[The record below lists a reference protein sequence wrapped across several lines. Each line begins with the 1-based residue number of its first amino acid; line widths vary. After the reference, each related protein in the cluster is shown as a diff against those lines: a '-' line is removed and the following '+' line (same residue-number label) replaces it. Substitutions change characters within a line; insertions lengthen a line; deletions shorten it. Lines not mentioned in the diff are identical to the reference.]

1 LYEDLRKAVN
11 MDTLVYDKKKNSLV
25 KKIRQSD
32 IPSYIKNPDY
42 LLWLD
47 IENPSKTNM
56 QFLLDHFHFHPLD
69 IEDCLSV
76 IERPKL
82 DEYDDYFFLVL
93 HIPLF
98 IKQTRRLVPFTVN
111 IFIGNNF
118 IVTVHQGPCKPI
130 ENTYDNISQDPG
142 ILSKGSGYLLHRVLD
157 ALIDYN
163 FPILNKIYRN
173 IQNVEDDI
181 FKKPSTKNVRTI
193 LLIRTNILTFRN
205 IVFPQRK
212 LLKTLEIKD
221 MDFLIGALE
230 VYFSD
235 LVDHIEKI
243 WDTLENYKE
252 LVEGVHEAH
261 QSLLSNKI
269 NDIMRILTIF
279 SVVILPLTL
288 ISGVYGMNVGLP
300 LRNFPGAFIIIMAG
314 MALISVGM
322 LIYFKFKDW
331 V

>member
-1 LYEDLRKAVN
+1 MK
-11 MDTLVYDKKKNSLV
+11 TLVYDKKQKTLL
-25 KKIRQSD
+25 KKFKQSD
-32 IPSYIKNPDY
+32 IVSYINNPDY
-42 LLWLD
+42 LIWLD
-47 IENPSKTNM
+47 IENPNKNTM
-56 QFLLDHFHFHPLD
+56 QFLRDHFSFHPLD

-82 DEYDDYFFLVL
+82 DEYDDYYFLVL

-98 IKQTRRLVPFTVN
+98 VKQTRRLIPFTVN

-118 IVTVHQGPCKPI
+118 IVTVHQGLCKPI
-130 ENTYDNISQDPG
+130 QTTYDHLIEDQS
-142 ILSKGSGYLLHRVLD
+142 ILERGSGYLLHRILD

-163 FPILNKIYRN
+163 FPILNRIYRN

-221 MDFLIGALE
+221 MDFLIEALE

-269 NDIMRILTIF
+269 NDIMRTLTIF

-288 ISGVYGMNVGLP
+288 ISGVYGMNIGLP
-300 LRNFPGAFIIIMAG
+300 FMSFPWAFFIILAIMI
-314 MALISVGM
+314 LISVGM

-331 V
+331 F

>member
-1 LYEDLRKAVN
+1 MNTMLFNRKEKA
-11 MDTLVYDKKKNSLV
+11 LV
-25 KKIRQSD
+25 KDLELKDFTPR
-32 IPSYIKNPDY
+32 IKDTDY
-42 LLWLD
+42 LIWID
-47 IENPSKTNM
+47 IENPSKEKM
-56 QFLLDHFHFHPLD
+56 QFLLDDFGFHPLD

-93 HIPLF
+93 HIPYF
-98 IKQTRRLVPFTVN
+98 RKETRRLEQFSVN
-111 IFIGNNF
+111 IFIGKNF
-118 IVTVHQGPCKPI
+118 IVTVHQGTCKPI
-130 ENTYDNISQDPG
+130 QNTYNLVSENNVM
-142 ILSKGSGYLLHRVLD
+142 LTKGSGYLLHKIID
-157 ALIDYN
+157 SLIDYS

-173 IQNVEDDI
+173 IQNVEDAI
-181 FKKPSTKNVRTI
+181 FKKVSNKNVRDI

-205 IVFPQRK
+205 IIYPQRK

-221 MDFLIGALE
+221 MEFLAEELE

-252 LVEGVHEAH
+252 LVEGVHDAH
-261 QSLLSNKI
+261 ESLLSNKI

-288 ISGVYGMNVGLP
+288 ISGIYGMNIGLP
-300 LRNFPGAFIIIMAG
+300 IMDKPFAFIIIIIVMFV
-314 MALISVGM
+314 ISVGM
-322 LIYFKFKDW
+322 LAYFKYKDW
-331 V
+331 I

>member
-1 LYEDLRKAVN
+1 MSLIKA
-11 MDTLVYDKKKNSLV
+11 LVYNKSKKKLLGKATFKNISA
-25 KKIRQSD
+25 
-32 IPSYIKNPDY
+32 YINNAEY
-42 LLWLD
+42 LIWID
-47 IENPSKTNM
+47 IENPGKENM
-56 QFLLDHFHFHPLD
+56 QFLIDNLHFHPLD
-69 IEDCLSV
+69 IEDCMSV

-93 HIPLF
+93 HIPF
-98 IKQTRRLVPFTVN
+98 YMKHTRRLVPFNVN

-118 IVTVHQGPCKPI
+118 LVTVHHGLCKPI
-130 ENTYDNISQDPG
+130 QDAFDYLNENHQ
-142 ILSKGSGYLLHRVLD
+142 ILEKGSGYLLHKVID
-157 ALIDYN
+157 SLIDYN

-173 IQNVEDDI
+173 IQNVEDAI
-181 FKKPSTKNVRTI
+181 FKKASSKNVKDI

-221 MDFLIGALE
+221 MEFLIEALD

-252 LVEGVHEAH
+252 LIEGVHDAH

-288 ISGVYGMNVGLP
+288 ISGIYGMNIGLP
-300 LRNFPGAFIIIMAG
+300 LETNTFAFIIIIVAMI
-314 MALISVGM
+314 MISIGM
-322 LIYFKFKDW
+322 LIYFKYKDW
-331 V
+331 I

>member
-1 LYEDLRKAVN
+1 MK
-11 MDTLVYDKKKNSLV
+11 TLVYDKKQKSLLR
-25 KKIRQSD
+25 KFKQSD
-32 IPSYIKNPDY
+32 IVSYINNPDY
-42 LLWLD
+42 LIWLD
-47 IENPSKTNM
+47 IENPNKDTM
-56 QFLLDHFHFHPLD
+56 QFLRDHFSFHPLD

-98 IKQTRRLVPFTVN
+98 VKQTRRLIPFTVN

-130 ENTYDNISQDPG
+130 QTTYDHITEDQT
-142 ILSKGSGYLLHRVLD
+142 ILEKGSGYLLHRILD
-157 ALIDYN
+157 VLIDYN

-181 FKKPSTKNVRTI
+181 FKESSTKNVRTI

-205 IVFPQRK
+205 IIFPQRK

-221 MDFLIGALE
+221 MDFLIEALE

-288 ISGVYGMNVGLP
+288 ISGVYGMNIGLP
-300 LRNFPGAFIIIMAG
+300 LMNLPWAFFIILATM
-314 MALISVGM
+314 LIISIGM

-331 V
+331 I

>member
-1 LYEDLRKAVN
+1 MK
-11 MDTLVYDKKKNSLV
+11 TLVYDKKQKSLL
-25 KKIRQSD
+25 KKFKQSD
-32 IPSYIKNPDY
+32 IVFYINNPDY
-42 LLWLD
+42 LIWLD
-47 IENPSKTNM
+47 IENPHKDTM
-56 QFLLDHFHFHPLD
+56 QFLRDHFNFHPLD

-93 HIPLF
+93 HIPMSV
-98 IKQTRRLVPFTVN
+98 KNTTRNKWNSGTV
-111 IFIGNNF
+111 FIGNNF

-130 ENTYDNISQDPG
+130 QTTYDHLIEDHA
-142 ILSKGSGYLLHRVLD
+142 ILERGSGYLLHRVLD

-163 FPILNKIYRN
+163 FPILNRIYRN

-221 MDFLIGALE
+221 MDFLIEALE

-269 NDIMRILTIF
+269 NDIMRTLTIF

-288 ISGVYGMNVGLP
+288 ISGVYGMNIGLP
-300 LRNFPGAFIIIMAG
+300 FMSFPWAFFIILAIM
-314 MALISVGM
+314 LVISIGM

-331 V
+331 F

>member
-1 LYEDLRKAVN
+1 MK
-11 MDTLVYDKKKNSLV
+11 TLVYDKKQKSLLR
-25 KKIRQSD
+25 KFKQSD
-32 IPSYIKNPDY
+32 IASYINNPDF
-42 LLWLD
+42 LVWFD
-47 IENPSKTNM
+47 IENPNKDTM
-56 QFLLDHFHFHPLD
+56 HFLRDHFNFHPLD

-98 IKQTRRLVPFTVN
+98 VKQTKRLIPFTVN

-118 IVTVHQGPCKPI
+118 IVTVHQGLCKPI
-130 ENTYDNISQDPG
+130 QTTYDHLLENLS
-142 ILSKGSGYLLHRVLD
+142 ILEKGSGYLLHSILD

-163 FPILNKIYRN
+163 FPILNRIYRN

-221 MDFLIGALE
+221 MDFLIEALE

-269 NDIMRILTIF
+269 NDIMRTLTIF

-288 ISGVYGMNVGLP
+288 ISGVYGMNIGLP
-300 LRNFPGAFIIIMAG
+300 LMSFPWVFFIIIATMII
-314 MALISVGM
+314 ISIGM

-331 V
+331 F

>member
-1 LYEDLRKAVN
+1 MK
-11 MDTLVYDKKKNSLV
+11 TLVYNKTEKKLMERVSL
-25 KKIRQSD
+25 KK
-32 IPSYIKNPDY
+32 IPSYINDPEY
-42 LLWLD
+42 LIWTD
-47 IENPSKTNM
+47 IENPSKENM
-56 QFLLDHFHFHPLD
+56 QFLVEHFHFHPLD
-69 IEDCLSV
+69 IEDCLSI

-82 DEYDDYFFLVL
+82 DEYDDYFFLVM
-93 HIPLF
+93 HIPFF

-118 IVTVHQGPCKPI
+118 LVTVHRGLCKPI
-130 ENTYDNISQDPG
+130 QDAFEYLLKNNQ
-142 ILSKGSGYLLHRVLD
+142 IMDKGSGYLLHKVID
-157 ALIDYN
+157 SLIDYN

-173 IQNVEDDI
+173 IQDTEDAI
-181 FKKPSTKNVRTI
+181 FKKASNKNVKEI

-205 IVFPQRK
+205 IIYPQRK

-221 MDFLIGALE
+221 MDFLIEALE

-235 LVDHIEKI
+235 LVDHVEKI

-252 LVEGVHEAH
+252 LIEGVHDAH

-288 ISGVYGMNVGLP
+288 ISGIYGMNVSLP
-300 LRNFPGAFIIIMAG
+300 LGSHAFAFVIIVITMF
-314 MALISVGM
+314 LISIGM
-322 LIYFKFKDW
+322 LVYFKYKDW
-331 V
+331 I

>member
-1 LYEDLRKAVN
+1 VK
-11 MDTLVYDKKKNSLV
+11 TLVYNKNEKKLLEKVTLKN
-25 KKIRQSD
+25 
-32 IPSYIKNPDY
+32 IPSCINNPDY
-42 LLWLD
+42 LIWAD
-47 IENPSKTNM
+47 IENPSKENM
-56 QFLLDHFHFHPLD
+56 QFLRQHFHFHPLD
-69 IEDCLSV
+69 IEDCLSI

-93 HIPLF
+93 HIPYF

-118 IVTVHQGPCKPI
+118 LVTVHRGLCKPI
-130 ENTYDNISQDPG
+130 QNTFDYLTKNNQ
-142 ILSKGSGYLLHRVLD
+142 ILEKGSGYLLHKVID
-157 ALIDYN
+157 SLIDYN

-173 IQNVEDDI
+173 IQDVEDAI
-181 FKKPSTKNVRTI
+181 FKKASSKNVQDI

-205 IVFPQRK
+205 IIYPQRK

-221 MDFLIGALE
+221 MDFLIEALE

-235 LVDHIEKI
+235 LVDHVEKI

-252 LVEGVHEAH
+252 LIEGVHEAH

-279 SVVILPLTL
+279 SVIILPLTL
-288 ISGVYGMNVGLP
+288 ISGIYGMNVSLP
-300 LRNFPGAFIIIMAG
+300 LGSHAFIFIIIVIG
-314 MALISVGM
+314 MILISIGM
-322 LIYFKFKDW
+322 LVYFKYKDW
-331 V
+331 I

>member
-1 LYEDLRKAVN
+1 MQVLVFNRKE
-11 MDTLVYDKKKNSLV
+11 
-25 KKIRQSD
+25 KKIIKKIERSA
-32 IPSYIKNPDY
+32 IPSYIKNPEF
-42 LLWLD
+42 LIWLD
-47 IENPSKTNM
+47 IDNPNNENMKL
-56 QFLLDHFHFHPLD
+56 LLDHFHFQPLD
-69 IEDCLSV
+69 IEDCQSI

-111 IFIGNNF
+111 SFIGSNY
-118 IVTVHQGPCKPI
+118 IVTVHHGVCKPI
-130 ENTYDNISQDPG
+130 QSTYENLHEDYS
-142 ILSKGSGYLLHRVLD
+142 ILEKGSGYLLHKILD
-157 ALIDYN
+157 VLIDYS

-173 IQNVEDDI
+173 IQSVEDAI
-181 FKKPSTKNVRTI
+181 FRKPSTKNVKTI
-193 LLIRTNILTFRN
+193 LFIRTNILTFRN
-205 IVFPQRK
+205 IIFPQRK
-212 LLKTLEIKD
+212 LLKTLEIRD
-221 MDFLIGALE
+221 MDFLAEALE

-252 LVEGVHEAH
+252 LVEGVHDAH

-288 ISGVYGMNVGLP
+288 ISGIYGMNIGLP
-300 LRNFPGAFIIIMAG
+300 LMHYGFAFIIIIAAMLA
-314 MALISVGM
+314 ISIGM
-322 LIYFKFKDW
+322 LIYFKYKDW

>member
-1 LYEDLRKAVN
+1 MK
-11 MDTLVYDKKKNSLV
+11 TLVYNKTEKKLMERV
-25 KKIRQSD
+25 TLKKIS
-32 IPSYIKNPDY
+32 SYINNPEY
-42 LLWLD
+42 LLWTD
-47 IENPSKTNM
+47 IENPGKENM
-56 QFLLDHFHFHPLD
+56 QFLIEHFHFHPLD
-69 IEDCLSV
+69 IEDCLSI

-93 HIPLF
+93 HIPFF

-118 IVTVHQGPCKPI
+118 LVTVHRGLCKPI
-130 ENTYDNISQDPG
+130 QDTFEYLSKNNQ
-142 ILSKGSGYLLHRVLD
+142 ILDKGSGYLLHKVID
-157 ALIDYN
+157 SLIDYN

-173 IQNVEDDI
+173 IQDIEDAI
-181 FKKPSTKNVRTI
+181 FKKASSKNVKEI

-205 IVFPQRK
+205 IIYPQRK

-221 MDFLIGALE
+221 MDFLIEALE

-235 LVDHIEKI
+235 LVDHVEKI

-252 LVEGVHEAH
+252 LIEGVHDAH

-288 ISGVYGMNVGLP
+288 ISGIYGMNVSLP
-300 LRNFPGAFIIIMAG
+300 LGSHSFAFIIILITMG
-314 MALISVGM
+314 LISIGM
-322 LIYFKFKDW
+322 LVYFKYKDW
-331 V
+331 I

>member
-1 LYEDLRKAVN
+1 MFGKNEGVMARK
-11 MDTLVYDKKKNSLV
+11 
-25 KKIRQSD
+25 
-32 IPSYIKNPDY
+32 
-42 LLWLD
+42 
-47 IENPSKTNM
+47 
-56 QFLLDHFHFHPLD
+56 
-69 IEDCLSV
+69 
-76 IERPKL
+76 
-82 DEYDDYFFLVL
+82 
-93 HIPLF
+93 
-98 IKQTRRLVPFTVN
+98 
-111 IFIGNNF
+111 
-118 IVTVHQGPCKPI
+118 
-130 ENTYDNISQDPG
+130 NTIHTS
-142 ILSKGSGYLLHRVLD
+142 
-157 ALIDYN
+157 A
-163 FPILNKIYRN
+163 
-173 IQNVEDDI
+173 
-181 FKKPSTKNVRTI
+181 
-193 LLIRTNILTFRN
+193 
-205 IVFPQRK
+205 RK

-288 ISGVYGMNVGLP
+288 ISGIYGMNVGLP
-300 LRNFPGAFIIIMAG
+300 LRNFPGAFIIIVAG

>member
-1 LYEDLRKAVN
+1 MK
-11 MDTLVYDKKKNSLV
+11 TLVYNKNEKKLLEKVTLKN
-25 KKIRQSD
+25 
-32 IPSYIKNPDY
+32 IPSCINNPDY
-42 LLWLD
+42 LIWAD
-47 IENPSKTNM
+47 IENPSKENM
-56 QFLLDHFHFHPLD
+56 QFLRHHFHFHPLD
-69 IEDCLSV
+69 IEDCLSI

-93 HIPLF
+93 HIPYF

-118 IVTVHQGPCKPI
+118 LVTVHRGLCKPI
-130 ENTYDNISQDPG
+130 QNTFDYLTKNNQ
-142 ILSKGSGYLLHRVLD
+142 ILEKGSGYLLHKVID
-157 ALIDYN
+157 SLIDYN

-173 IQNVEDDI
+173 IQDVEDAI
-181 FKKPSTKNVRTI
+181 FKKASSKNVQDI

-205 IVFPQRK
+205 IIYPQRK

-221 MDFLIGALE
+221 MDFLIEALE

-235 LVDHIEKI
+235 LVDHVEKI

-252 LVEGVHEAH
+252 LIEGVHEAH

-279 SVVILPLTL
+279 SVIILPLTL
-288 ISGVYGMNVGLP
+288 ISGIYGMNVSLP
-300 LRNFPGAFIIIMAG
+300 LGSHAFIFIIIVIG
-314 MALISVGM
+314 MILISIGM
-322 LIYFKFKDW
+322 LVYFKYKDW
-331 V
+331 I

>member
-1 LYEDLRKAVN
+1 MK
-11 MDTLVYDKKKNSLV
+11 TLVYDKKQKSLLR
-25 KKIRQSD
+25 KFKQSD
-32 IPSYIKNPDY
+32 IVSYINNPDY
-42 LLWLD
+42 LIWLD
-47 IENPSKTNM
+47 IENPNKDTM
-56 QFLLDHFHFHPLD
+56 QFLGDHFSFHPLD

-93 HIPLF
+93 HIPVF
-98 IKQTRRLVPFTVN
+98 VKQTRRLMPFTVN

-130 ENTYDNISQDPG
+130 QTTYDHIAEDQT
-142 ILSKGSGYLLHRVLD
+142 ILEKGSGYLLHRILD

-181 FKKPSTKNVRTI
+181 FKESSTKNVRTI
-193 LLIRTNILTFRN
+193 LLIRTNILIFRN
-205 IVFPQRK
+205 IIFPQRK

-221 MDFLIGALE
+221 MDFLIEALE

-288 ISGVYGMNVGLP
+288 ISGVYGMNIGLP
-300 LRNFPGAFIIIMAG
+300 LMSLPWAFFIILATM
-314 MALISVGM
+314 LIISIGM

-331 V
+331 I

>member
-1 LYEDLRKAVN
+1 MK
-11 MDTLVYDKKKNSLV
+11 TLIYDKKKKSLI
-25 KKIRQSD
+25 KKFRQSD
-32 IPSYIKNPDY
+32 IVSYINNPDY
-42 LLWLD
+42 LIWLD
-47 IENPSKTNM
+47 IENPNKNTM
-56 QFLLDHFHFHPLD
+56 LFIRDHFKFHPLD

-82 DEYDDYFFLVL
+82 DEYDDYFFLVF

-98 IKQTRRLVPFTVN
+98 VKQTRRLIPFTVN

-118 IVTVHQGPCKPI
+118 IVTVHQGLCKPI
-130 ENTYDNISQDPG
+130 QTTYDHLEEDHA
-142 ILSKGSGYLLHRVLD
+142 ILARGSGYLLHRILD

-163 FPILNKIYRN
+163 FPILNRIYRN
-173 IQNVEDDI
+173 IQNVEDNI

-212 LLKTLEIKD
+212 ILKTLEIKD
-221 MDFLIGALE
+221 MDFLIEALE

-288 ISGVYGMNVGLP
+288 ISGVYGMNIGLP
-300 LRNFPGAFIIIMAG
+300 LMSFPWAFFIILAAMVV
-314 MALISVGM
+314 ISIGM

-331 V
+331 I